1 MEELPADI
9 LRHWV
14 HSHEE
19 DTEDVEVYRPSEYAF
34 PPSRGREGFE
44 FREGGE
50 FMYYGIAP
58 ADGNLEQP
66 GHWHLERPNKVRL
79 DLDLGHDRGNSF
91 TLDIVSHDSE
101 TLRVKR

>member
-1 MEELPADI
+1 MEELPAD
-9 LRHWV
+9 LRRHWI

-19 DTEDVEVYRPSEYAF
+19 DTEDFEVYRPSDFAF

-50 FMYYGIAP
+50 FIYYGIAP

-66 GHWHLERPNKVRL
+66 GHWHFEGPNKLSV
-79 DLDLGHDRGNSF
+79 DLDLENGRTSNL
-91 TLDIVSHDSE
+91 TLDVVSHDSD